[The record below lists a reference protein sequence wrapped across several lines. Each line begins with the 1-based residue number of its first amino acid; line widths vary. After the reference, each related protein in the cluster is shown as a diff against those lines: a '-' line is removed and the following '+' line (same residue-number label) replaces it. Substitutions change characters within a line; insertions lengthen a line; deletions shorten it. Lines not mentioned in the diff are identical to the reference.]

1 MPLEGRARGGVRL
14 GRNHERLTVFH
25 KADELAVL
33 VYRLTKDFPSDERF
47 GLRSQLRR
55 AAVSVPA
62 NIVEGAARQGRRDY
76 VRFLDIALGSAAE
89 TAYLLHLSGRLGFV
103 GSGEMMEGKNC
114 ADSVSRMLQKLIVAI
129 RSMSDEVGPR
139 R

>member
-1 MPLEGRARGGVRL
+1 M
-14 GRNHERLTVFH
+14 GRNHQKLTVFH

-33 VYRLTKDFPSDERF
+33 VYRLTKGFPADERF

-62 NIVEGAARQGRRDY
+62 NIVEGAAREGRRDY

-89 TAYLLHLSGRLGFV
+89 TGYLLHLADRLGYV
-103 GSGEMMEGKNC
+103 SSDSSEESRKC
-114 ADSVSRMLQKLIVAI
+114 ADEVGRMLQKLIIAV
-129 RSMSDEVGPR
+129 RDLR
-139 R
+139 D